1 MPKLKTNRGARK
13 RFRLTAKGKI
23 KKKNAFTRHILTSK
37 GTKQKRQLR
46 GKSILGKESEGLIK
60 QMLPYGSY

>member
-23 KKKNAFTRHILTSK
+23 KKKNAYTRHIASNK

-46 GKSILGKESEGLIK
+46 GKSVLTAVSEDMIK
-60 QMLPYGSY
+60 QLLPYG